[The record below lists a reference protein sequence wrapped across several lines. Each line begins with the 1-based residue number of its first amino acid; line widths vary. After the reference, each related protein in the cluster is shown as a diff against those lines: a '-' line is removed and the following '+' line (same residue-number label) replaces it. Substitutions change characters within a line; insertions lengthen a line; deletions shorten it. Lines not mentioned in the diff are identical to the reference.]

1 MKGGLAMRRRR
12 KSDFW
17 FYRIDDLELVYIDAT
32 EYGGV
37 KGWNL
42 VDPTILALV
51 MSKSPIDDKVCL
63 Y

>member
-1 MKGGLAMRRRR
+1 MRRRR

-51 MSKSPIDDKVCL
+51 MSKWPIVDKVCL